1 MKRWY
6 MNKLF
11 IMILSVFLVG
21 CAPDSPEIKDGNAH
35 VTQEMDYVISA
46 YVVEKYKKLY
56 HPSEK
61 QFEVH
66 KIYGTSEYKGII
78 NVYMWSYFGGF
89 NKDSGVNNLSGHSL
103 PAFIQLKKVDSGYE
117 VIKYTEPKDGNQYAS
132 SIKKMFPEK
141 YVKIAVN
148 DTDTIDDLE
157 KEMKEQVEG
166 WLQEK

>member
-1 MKRWY
+1 VKRWY

-35 VTQEMDYVISA
+35 VTQEMDYVIST

-141 YVKIAVN
+141 YVKMAVH
-148 DTDTIDDLE
+148 DTETIDVLE
-157 KEMKEQVEG
+157 KEMKEKVEG
-166 WLQEK
+166 WLHEK